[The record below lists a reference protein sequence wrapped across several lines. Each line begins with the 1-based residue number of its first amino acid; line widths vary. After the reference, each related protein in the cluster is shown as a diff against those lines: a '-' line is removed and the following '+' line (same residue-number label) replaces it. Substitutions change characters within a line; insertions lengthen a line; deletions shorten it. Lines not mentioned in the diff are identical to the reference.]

1 MKTFILNEKEVQ
13 IPSGWEEVN
22 WKKFLAFSELIK
34 GFEQREQPKEGDEV
48 AQWESTLLDLKD
60 NTKVLSFWCGLDE
73 NEVSLLDLEVA
84 TEVMKHL
91 SFATEPYEPINID
104 SFTIG
109 DEKFFLPK
117 ELMVKSS
124 FGRYIEAEQLELQ
137 ANLLEKGQM
146 EIMPRQIAIICKK
159 EGEEEKL
166 NDDLVDKRAILFE
179 QLDMAT
185 IWDVAFFLEKLEQ
198 RLMLSF
204 LTSQGTKTE
213 TQKQQ

>member
-1 MKTFILNEKEVQ
+1 MKTFILNEKEVEL
-13 IPSGWEEVN
+13 PSGWEEVN
-22 WKKFLAFSELIK
+22 WKKFLAFSELIN

-84 TEVMKHL
+84 TEIMKHL
-91 SFATEPYEPINID
+91 SFATEPYQPINTD

-166 NDDLVDKRAILFE
+166 NDDLVDKRAKLFE

-185 IWDVAFFLEKLEQ
+185 IWDVAFFLGKLEQ
-198 RLMLSF
+198 KLMLSF